1 MELAVSDM
9 PALLDMTLCD
19 AARCIRDGE
28 VSSETLTSLAL
39 ERARTVQPR
48 VNCFIAIDEQQ
59 ALEDARAADRAVA
72 RGDALGALHGV
83 PLAHKDMFYRAGHIT
98 TGGSKLLADH
108 RPTITATVA
117 QRLQDAGAIWLGALH
132 MAEFA
137 ANPIGQNASYDDC
150 RNAWN
155 PARISGGSSSGSA
168 VAVAL
173 RACYGSL
180 GSDTGGS
187 IRMPAAL
194 NGIVGLRPTYGRVS
208 RYGILPRTWS
218 LDTVGPLARTA
229 RDCAR
234 LLGVIAGADPQDATA
249 SSRPVPDYEAKL
261 TGRIEGLR
269 IAVPTNY
276 FYDETTLEVQQGLQR
291 SLRVLTELGAQIVEV
306 SVPDPARLYQL
317 GNLISQVEAAA
328 IHADL
333 VQRAGDAYP
342 LVLKTRMQSGA
353 YVPAVDYL
361 GALSARARLAQ
372 EFAAA
377 VFAYADVLHV
387 PVIGMAAPTLEEV
400 SPVVPSD
407 VFPLLARTARCTRPF
422 STLGM
427 PALAVPAGF
436 TPQHLPIAFQL
447 VGRPFSEGLLLR
459 VADAYQCATDWH
471 TRSPHIPTT

>member
-1 MELAVSDM
+1 M
-9 PALLDMTLCD
+9 PDLPPLLGMDLCE
-19 AARCIRDGE
+19 AARRIRDRE
-28 VSSETLTSLAL
+28 VSSEALTRLAL
-39 ERARTVQPR
+39 QRARAVQPT

-59 ALEDARAADRAVA
+59 ALQDACAADQAVA
-72 RGDALGALHGV
+72 RGDTLGALHGV

-98 TGGSKLLADH
+98 TGGSKLLAGY
-108 RPTITATVA
+108 RPAITATVA
-117 QRLQDAGAIWLGALH
+117 RRLQEAGAIWLGALH

-137 ANPIGQNASYDDC
+137 ANPIGQNASYGDC
-150 RNAWN
+150 RNAWD

-194 NGIVGLRPTYGRVS
+194 NGVVGLRPTYGRVS

-218 LDTVGPLARTA
+218 MDAVGPLARTA

-249 SSRPVPDYEAKL
+249 SSLPVPDYEKQL
-261 TGRIEGLR
+261 TGNIEGLR
-269 IAVPTNY
+269 IAVPANY
-276 FYDETTLEVQQGLQR
+276 FQDETTFEVQQGLAR
-291 SLRVLTELGAQIVEV
+291 SRRVLAGLGARIVEV
-306 SVPDPARLYQL
+306 SVPDPAQLYQL

-333 VQRAGDAYP
+333 VQRTGEEYP

-353 YVPAVDYL
+353 YVSAVDYL

-372 EFAAA
+372 EFCGA
-377 VFAYADVLHV
+377 VFACADVLHV

-400 SPVVPSD
+400 SPAVPSD

-436 TPQHLPIAFQL
+436 TPQGLPIAFQL

-459 VADAYQCATDWH
+459 VADAYQQATDWH
-471 TRSPHIPTT
+471 TRAPH

>member
-1 MELAVSDM
+1 MRDM
-9 PALLDMTLCD
+9 PALLDIDLCE
-19 AARCIRDGE
+19 AARRIRVGE
-28 VSSETLTSLAL
+28 VSSEALTRLAL
-39 ERARTVQPR
+39 ARARAVQPQ

-59 ALEDARAADRAVA
+59 ALEDARVADRAVA
-72 RGDALGALHGV
+72 CGKAPGALHGV
-83 PLAHKDMFYRAGHIT
+83 PLAHKDMFYRAGRIT
-98 TGGSKLLADH
+98 TGGSKLLADY

-137 ANPIGQNASYDDC
+137 ANPIGQNASYGDC
-150 RNAWN
+150 RNAWDRT
-155 PARISGGSSSGSA
+155 RISGGSSSGSA

-194 NGIVGLRPTYGRVS
+194 NGVVGLRPTYGRVS

-218 LDTVGPLARTA
+218 MDTVGPLARTA

-249 SSRPVPDYEAKL
+249 SSLPVPDYEEQL
-261 TGRIEGLR
+261 TGSIEGLR
-269 IAVPTNY
+269 IAVPVNY
-276 FYDETTLEVQQGLQR
+276 FYDETTPEVRQGLER
-291 SLRVLTELGAQIVEV
+291 SLGVLAGLGARVVEV

-333 VQRAGDAYP
+333 VQRAGDEYP

-361 GALSARARLAQ
+361 GALSARARLAR
-372 EFAAA
+372 EFATA
-377 VFAYADVLHV
+377 VFACADVLHV
-387 PVIGMAAPTLEEV
+387 PVISMAAPTLEEV
-400 SPVVPSD
+400 SPVASSE

-427 PALAVPAGF
+427 PALSVPAGF
-436 TPQHLPIAFQL
+436 TPQALPIAFQL

-459 VADAYQCATDWH
+459 VADAYQRATDWH
-471 TRSPHIPTT
+471 TRAPIIPTI